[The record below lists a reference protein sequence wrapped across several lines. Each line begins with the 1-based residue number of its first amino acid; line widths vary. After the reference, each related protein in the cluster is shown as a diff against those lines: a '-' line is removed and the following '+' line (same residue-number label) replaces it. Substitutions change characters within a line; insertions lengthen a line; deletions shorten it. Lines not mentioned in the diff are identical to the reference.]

1 MKSRTF
7 LFLLFLPALA
17 LACSLTAS
25 TVTSDQ
31 AGAMQPAST
40 PAQINLEGAAQ
51 TAPSQALPS
60 PTMTPVTCTVTAD
73 VLHLR
78 ACAGTHCTV
87 LDWLEQGEELTIL
100 DTKDDWIQ
108 VQTQTGVTGWV
119 KGKYCG
125 GQP

>member
-1 MKSRTF
+1 MNVRS
-7 LFLLFLPALA
+7 LLILLLPALA

-25 TVTSDQ
+25 PVTGDQ
-31 AGAMQPAST
+31 TGALQPAST
-40 PAQINLEGAAQ
+40 SVQINLEGAAQ
-51 TAPSQALPS
+51 SAPSQPSPS
-60 PTMTPVTCTVTAD
+60 PTTTSATCTVTAD
-73 VLHLR
+73 ALHLR
-78 ACAGTHCTV
+78 ACADTHCTV

-108 VQTQTGVTGWV
+108 VQTQTGDNGWV

>member
-1 MKSRTF
+1 MKRRAFLSF
-7 LFLLFLPALA
+7 LFLPVLA

-25 TVTSDQ
+25 PVTGDQ
-31 AGAMQPAST
+31 AGAMQPASE
-40 PAQINLEGAAQ
+40 PVQINLEGAAQ
-51 TAPSQALPS
+51 SAPSQASPS
-60 PTMTPVTCTVTAD
+60 PTLTPVTCTVTAD
-73 VLHLR
+73 ALHLR

-100 DTKDDWIQ
+100 DTNNDWIQ
-108 VQTQTGVTGWV
+108 VQTQTGETGWV

>member
-1 MKSRTF
+1 MAGRTF
-7 LFLLFLPALA
+7 LFLLLLPVLA

-25 TVTSDQ
+25 QITSDQ
-31 AGAMQPAST
+31 AGAMQPVRT
-40 PAQINLEGAAQ
+40 PVQINLEGAAQ

-60 PTMTPVTCTVTAD
+60 PTPTPITCTVTAD
-73 VLHLR
+73 ALHLR

-100 DTKDDWIQ
+100 DTNDDWIQ
-108 VQTQTGVTGWV
+108 VQTQIGDTGWV

>member
-1 MKSRTF
+1 MNVRS
-7 LFLLFLPALA
+7 LLILLLPALA

-25 TVTSDQ
+25 PVTGDQ
-31 AGAMQPAST
+31 AGAMGPVRT
-40 PAQINLEGAAQ
+40 PVQINLEGAVQ
-51 TAPSQALPS
+51 SAPGQASPS
-60 PTMTPVTCTVTAD
+60 PTVLPMTCTVTAD
-73 VLHLR
+73 ALHLR

-87 LDWLEQGEELTIL
+87 LDWLEQGEALTIL

-108 VQTQTGVTGWV
+108 VQTQAGETGWV

>member
-1 MKSRTF
+1 MNVRS
-7 LFLLFLPALA
+7 LLILLLPALA

-25 TVTSDQ
+25 PVTVSQ
-31 AGAMQPAST
+31 AGAMQPVRE
-40 PAQINLEGAAQ
+40 PVQINLEGAAQ
-51 TAPSQALPS
+51 SAPSQALPFS
-60 PTMTPVTCTVTAD
+60 IGTPVTCKVTAD
-73 VLHLR
+73 ALHLR

-100 DTKDDWIQ
+100 NANDDWIQ
-108 VQTQTGVTGWV
+108 VQTQTSVTGWV

>member
-1 MKSRTF
+1 MNVRS
-7 LFLLFLPALA
+7 LLILFLPALA

-25 TVTSDQ
+25 PVTGDQ
-31 AGAMQPAST
+31 AGAMQPVRE
-40 PAQINLEGAAQ
+40 PVQINLEGAAQ
-51 TAPSQALPS
+51 SAPSQALPS
-60 PTMTPVTCTVTAD
+60 PAGTPVTCTVMAD
-73 VLHLR
+73 ALHLR

-100 DTKDDWIQ
+100 DTNDDWIQ
-108 VQTQTGVTGWV
+108 VQTQTGDTGWV